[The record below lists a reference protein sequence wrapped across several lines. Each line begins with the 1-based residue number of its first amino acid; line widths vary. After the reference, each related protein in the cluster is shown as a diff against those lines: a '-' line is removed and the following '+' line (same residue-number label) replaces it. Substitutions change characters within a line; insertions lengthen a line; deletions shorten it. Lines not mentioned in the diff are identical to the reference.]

1 MDFKRDGFERMMGDV
16 KAGKIDCIIVKDL
29 SRFGRNYIETGEY
42 LEKLFPFLGI
52 RFIAVNDGIDTIE
65 QGAFDHLT
73 LHLKNLVN
81 DVYSRDISA
90 KICPVLRGKQERG
103 EFIGTWAAYGYR
115 KSVEDK
121 HRLVIDEKTAPVV
134 KDIFAWGAEGVSYQ
148 NIVRK
153 LMARGI
159 PSPSQYRYE
168 QGIMKN
174 ERFANMSWQIEAIKL
189 ITANEVYLGHTVQGR
204 KQESLFQ
211 GQKQRKLPKEEWCV
225 VKNTHKAIIDQLTF
239 EQVQKINTARKQEH
253 QSKQGCFCG
262 LVNTEN
268 ILKGLVYCGSCGRK
282 LSRYKSV
289 RENKRKSPGFHAG
302 YRYICPS
309 HAADPIHCTFRGI
322 REKELLG
329 AVLETIR
336 VQVQLVE
343 DLERQMYKSG
353 GKKRVEQEEGQL
365 EWQIRQAEAEL
376 GKVRRHKESL
386 YDAYADHL
394 MGEQDYIYA
403 QARYN
408 EKENE
413 LQDQI
418 SELICSYQSL
428 QIEKPE
434 NNPWIKNMLQF
445 RDNVELRLTRE
456 MAVTLIEKIT
466 VYHDTALHIDFR
478 FQDDGQ
484 RLREFL
490 GKGGSGE

>member
-343 DLERQMYKSG
+343 DLER
-353 GKKRVEQEEGQL
+353 
-365 EWQIRQAEAEL
+365 
-376 GKVRRHKESL
+376 
-386 YDAYADHL
+386 
-394 MGEQDYIYA
+394 
-403 QARYN
+403 
-408 EKENE
+408 
-413 LQDQI
+413 
-418 SELICSYQSL
+418 
-428 QIEKPE
+428 
-434 NNPWIKNMLQF
+434 
-445 RDNVELRLTRE
+445 
-456 MAVTLIEKIT
+456 
-466 VYHDTALHIDFR
+466 
-478 FQDDGQ
+478 
-484 RLREFL
+484 
-490 GKGGSGE
+490 